1 MNRARCLSVTL
12 ALMLPAALHA
22 QRITPPVAVL
32 GRTVTL
38 TPVARGTDVRGE
50 LLAASFDSVW
60 VLEPT
65 APKVVAV
72 SIKDIREARVQRHGM
87 TPAKGFLWGIA
98 VGVVAGAGLTAA
110 CGQVEDT
117 SGCGGVFVGSLLAG
131 ALYGGIAAISY
142 ASSSRWHIE
151 PVTPERLAPYARF
164 PQGPPA
170 GLDFARLARPD
181 SMPPAAVTQ
190 P

>member
-1 MNRARCLSVTL
+1 MNRTCCISVAL
-12 ALMLPAALHA
+12 ALLVPATLPA
-22 QRITPPVAVL
+22 QRLAPPAAVL

-38 TPVARGTDVRGE
+38 APVGRGADVRGE

-60 VLEPT
+60 VLEPM

-72 SIKDIREARVQRHGM
+72 SIKDIREARVQRHSM
-87 TPAKGFLWGIA
+87 TPAKGFLWGIT
-98 VGVVAGAGLTAA
+98 VGAIAGAGLSIA
-110 CGQVEDT
+110 CSQVSD
-117 SGCGGVFVGSLLAG
+117 GCGSVFVGSLAAG
-131 ALYGGIAAISY
+131 ALYGGLAAISF
-142 ASSSRWHIE
+142 ASSSRWRIE

-170 GLDFARLARPD
+170 GLDLARLARPD